1 MTDRTVRV
9 VLTGTVTPYQ
19 AAMRQAARVTQQTAG
34 QIAASA
40 RAGTQR
46 AEASLTSMAR
56 AAQVQ
61 SGRAGAAVDRMAQR
75 ASASMSRMAGRGAAA
90 FSPISAA
97 SSRAAAQVSARWQAA
112 TQVVQSRIAR
122 TAAAA
127 RTGGALM
134 SAGLASGADRV
145 ALRWNAALT
154 SVQARFPRLVSLATA
169 AGSRAAAGLSA
180 GAGAVASRWSAASSA
195 VAARWQA
202 AMAAVGRGA
211 AGVQGAAGAGAAAVS
226 ARWSAAAGAVA
237 ARWRATSAA
246 VTGSMAAARAAAG
259 SAAGWVAAR
268 WSAAAAATGRAL
280 GSMHLAAVAAGA
292 GIMGVATNGQKALK
306 AVRLASLGLVGAFIA
321 AALAAASFEKGMS
334 EVRAVTDGSAAE
346 MRQLS
351 QAALDAGNDTKYS
364 ASQAANAEAELARA
378 GVSTADII
386 GGALKGS
393 LDLAASGQLELGESA
408 IISAQ
413 AMNAFKLEGK
423 DVAHIADVISAGA
436 GKSATN
442 VHDMGLAF
450 RQSAL
455 LANQTGLSLE
465 DTVGALAMFAQNALT
480 GSDAGT
486 SLKVM
491 LQRLTPQSNEAQAA
505 MDAVGFSAYDS
516 QGDFVGLSEMAQRL
530 HDSFGGLTP
539 EARNAAFATI
549 FGSDAVR
556 AATILYEA
564 GATGVDTWRKAVS
577 DSGYATRVAATM
589 TDNLAGDYE
598 RLKSALETGLISS
611 GSAANGV
618 LRGMAQ
624 ALTSAV
630 NWYNNLSPAAQ
641 RSVTAVVGI
650 VGAVGLAGSALLL
663 MLPRIM
669 AVRTEL
675 MAMGLTAARARAAM
689 MMLGKIGLVV
699 GALAAVQWGVDAL
712 GRKLLD
718 APPNVTRLTN
728 SLVDLAVRGKAAGEV
743 ADTFGKNLDG
753 FGDAVKRIT
762 DPGGL
767 TEFTDFLGKVPLIGG
782 EAGGLTE
789 AKDKVNAL
797 DEALSQMVQSG
808 SADVA
813 QRAFSRLAAEAE
825 KQGVSVNAVK
835 SLLPQYTDALAGA
848 DTQAKLSAQGQKG
861 LGDQAAMT
869 KEQFEDQRTEAEKLT
884 DALNALNGVN
894 IGAAQDEIAFQSS
907 LHSLTEAVKDNGHSL
922 DVTSEKGRA
931 VKSAFLD
938 AAKAAMTHAQSVAE
952 QKGSVA
958 AGNAVLEQ
966 NIAALKRTMAAAG
979 FTEPQIRQL
988 TAAYAQLPS
997 SKTTDIKAD
1006 TKKAIQDLQQVQTK
1020 VRNTKGKEIPMRA
1033 LTGAAE
1039 AALKRLGFKVT
1050 HMKDGS
1056 VRVSVPPGPPSAQIA
1071 RIQGAIN
1078 SIQGRT
1084 VTVSIFKTTYI
1095 DEVKRNTYG
1104 PYADGY
1110 RYGRAR
1116 GGPVV
1121 PGYAGGGDVQAF
1133 PQGGYVRGPGTSTS
1147 DSILG
1152 LFAAGP
1158 AMVSDTEYVVRAS
1171 AVRRYGL
1178 PLLDAINTGR
1188 LPKFAQGGVPGFAG
1202 GGFTYQPTGGVVMTG
1217 EGGDPKARY
1226 DTLMNKLKEA
1236 YSEYQTA
1243 VAELNKVRKSKH
1255 TKAQLKAAQNKANK
1269 EFADVKALDKQ
1280 LGLPSGAKPPSGF
1293 SLAAY
1298 RKQLDQSL
1306 AATNWWRRQ
1315 LDVIAKRGGQDIREL
1330 LEGMGSEGYALVDQL
1345 AKSSD
1350 KQFNDIVSKLK
1361 KVGGV
1366 AKATLADFTKQLD
1379 SSTSKSQQFASD
1391 LQTLAARGFGDLAA
1405 QLAAQGDATAMDL
1418 ARQAVTGK
1426 ASDVT
1431 AANKAV
1437 GKNGKVLTGEELSAS
1452 LTVLT
1457 ALRSKPGAGIAD
1469 VISSGV
1475 DFSTLKTLVPKMLRQ
1490 INKLPDIYKSTFL
1503 KQWSGQGGVTAMA
1516 RGGILTRPTAVLAAE
1531 AGAVES
1537 WIPVDGSARS
1547 RGLLGR
1553 TAGLMGYQ
1561 LVPAGRYGA
1570 ARSEPST
1577 VVREVARHTTVNLN
1591 GAKQSSAAQAAD
1603 IARHLAFVG

>member
-1 MTDRTVRV
+1 
-9 VLTGTVTPYQ
+9 
-19 AAMRQAARVTQQTAG
+19 
-34 QIAASA
+34 
-40 RAGTQR
+40 
-46 AEASLTSMAR
+46 
-56 AAQVQ
+56 
-61 SGRAGAAVDRMAQR
+61 
-75 ASASMSRMAGRGAAA
+75 
-90 FSPISAA
+90 
-97 SSRAAAQVSARWQAA
+97 
-112 TQVVQSRIAR
+112 
-122 TAAAA
+122 
-127 RTGGALM
+127 
-134 SAGLASGADRV
+134 
-145 ALRWNAALT
+145 
-154 SVQARFPRLVSLATA
+154 
-169 AGSRAAAGLSA
+169 
-180 GAGAVASRWSAASSA
+180 
-195 VAARWQA
+195 
-202 AMAAVGRGA
+202 
-211 AGVQGAAGAGAAAVS
+211 
-226 ARWSAAAGAVA
+226 
-237 ARWRATSAA
+237 
-246 VTGSMAAARAAAG
+246 
-259 SAAGWVAAR
+259 
-268 WSAAAAATGRAL
+268 
-280 GSMHLAAVAAGA
+280 LAAVAAGA
-292 GIMGVATNGQKALK
+292 GIMGVATNGTRALK
-306 AVRLASLGLVGAFIA
+306 ATRAASLGLVAAFVA

-346 MRQLS
+346 MRRLS
-351 QAALDAGNDTKYS
+351 QAALDAGNSTKYS
-364 ASQAANAEAELARA
+364 ASEAANAEAELARA
-378 GVSTADII
+378 GISTADII

-413 AMNAFKLEGK
+413 AMNAFSLKGE

-442 VHDMGLAF
+442 VHDMGMAF

-455 LANQTGLSLE
+455 LANQTGLTLE
-465 DTVGALAMFAQNALT
+465 DTVGTLAMFAQNALT

-486 SLKVM
+486 SLKTM

-516 QGDFVGLSEMAQRL
+516 QGEFVGLSEMAQRL
-530 HDSFGGLTP
+530 HDSFGSLTP

-556 AATILYEA
+556 AATILYQA
-564 GATGVDTWRKAVS
+564 GAIGVDTWRKAVN

-589 TDNLAGDYE
+589 TNNLAGDYE
-598 RLKSALETGLISS
+598 RLTSALTTGLISS
-611 GSAANGV
+611 GSAANGM
-618 LRGMAQ
+618 LRGMTQ

-669 AVRTEL
+669 AVRREL
-675 MAMGLTAARARAAM
+675 VAMGLTAARARAAM

-767 TEFTDFLGKVPLIGG
+767 TEVTDFLGKVPLIGG

-869 KEQFEDQRTEAEKLT
+869 KDEFQDQRTEAEKLT

-907 LHSLTEAVKDNGHSL
+907 LQSLTEAVKDNGHSL

-997 SKTTDIKAD
+997 SKTTDIKAE
-1006 TKKAIQDLQQVQTK
+1006 TKAAVSDLQQFQNK
-1020 VRNTKGKEIPMRA
+1020 IRNTKGKEIPMRA

-1116 GGPVV
+1116 GGPVA
-1121 PGYAGGGDVQAF
+1121 PGYAGGGDVQAV
-1133 PQGGYVRGPGTSTS
+1133 PAGGYVQGPGTGTS
-1147 DSILG
+1147 DSILA
-1152 LFAAGP
+1152 LLPSGP
-1158 AMVSDTEYVVRAS
+1158 VRVSDTEFVVRAS
-1171 AVRRYGL
+1171 AVRKYGV
-1178 PLLDAINTGR
+1178 PLLDEINSER
-1188 LPKFAQGGVPGFAG
+1188 LPKFARGGSMPGFAG
-1202 GGFTYQPTGGVVMTG
+1202 GEFTYQPTGGVVMTG

-1236 YSEYQTA
+1236 YAEYQTA
-1243 VAELNKVRKSKH
+1243 VAELNKIKKGKH
-1255 TKAQLKAAQNKANK
+1255 TKAQLQAAQNKANK

-1306 AATNWWRRQ
+1306 AATNWWKRN
-1315 LDVIAKRGGQDIREL
+1315 LDVISKRGGQDIREL
-1330 LEGMGSEGYALVDQL
+1330 LEGMGSEGYALVEQL
-1345 AKSSD
+1345 AKASG
-1350 KQFNDIVSKLK
+1350 KQFDDIVSKLR
-1361 KVGGV
+1361 KVGGI
-1366 AKATLADFTKQLD
+1366 AKATLGDFTKQLD
-1379 SSTSKSQQFASD
+1379 ASTTKGQQFASD

-1418 ARQAVTGK
+1418 AHQAVTGK
-1426 ASDVT
+1426 ASDVA

-1452 LTVLT
+1452 
-1457 ALRSKPGAGIAD
+1457 
-1469 VISSGV
+1469 
-1475 DFSTLKTLVPKMLRQ
+1475 
-1490 INKLPDIYKSTFL
+1490 
-1503 KQWSGQGGVTAMA
+1503 
-1516 RGGILTRPTAVLAAE
+1516 
-1531 AGAVES
+1531 
-1537 WIPVDGSARS
+1537 
-1547 RGLLGR
+1547 
-1553 TAGLMGYQ
+1553 
-1561 LVPAGRYGA
+1561 
-1570 ARSEPST
+1570 
-1577 VVREVARHTTVNLN
+1577 
-1591 GAKQSSAAQAAD
+1591 
-1603 IARHLAFVG
+1603 

>member
-1 MTDRTVRV
+1 MADRTVRV

-34 QIAASA
+34 QIAAST

-46 AEASLTSMAR
+46 AQASLTSMAR

-61 SGRAGAAVDRMAQR
+61 SGRASAAVNGMAQR
-75 ASASMSRMAGRGAAA
+75 ASASMSRMGARGAAA

-112 TQVVQSRIAR
+112 TQAVQSRIAR

-134 SAGLASGADRV
+134 GAGLASGADRV
-145 ALRWNAALT
+145 ALRWNAVLSAT
-154 SVQARFPRLVSLATA
+154 QARFPRLAALATA

-246 VTGSMAAARAAAG
+246 VTGSMAAARTAAG
-259 SAAGWVAAR
+259 TAAGWVAAR

-292 GIMGVATNGQKALK
+292 GIMGVATNGTRALK
-306 AVRLASLGLVGAFIA
+306 AVRLASLGLVGAFVA
-321 AALAAASFEKGMS
+321 AALAAANFEKGMS

-351 QAALDAGNDTKYS
+351 QAALDAGNATKYS
-364 ASQAANAEAELARA
+364 ASEAANAEAELARA

-413 AMNAFKLEGK
+413 AMNAFGLKGA

-442 VHDMGLAF
+442 VHDMGMAF

-465 DTVGALAMFAQNALT
+465 DTVGTLAMFAQNALT

-530 HDSFGGLTP
+530 HDSFGSLTP

-556 AATILYEA
+556 AATILYQA
-564 GATGVDTWRKAVS
+564 GAIGVDTWRKAVS

-598 RLKSALETGLISS
+598 RLTSALTTGLISS
-611 GSAANGV
+611 GSAANGM
-618 LRGMAQ
+618 LRGMTQ

-630 NWYNNLSPAAQ
+630 NWYNQLSPSAQ

-669 AVRTEL
+669 AVRREL
-675 MAMGLTAARARAAM
+675 VAMGLTAARARAAM
-689 MMLGKIGLVV
+689 MMLGKVGLVV
-699 GALAAVQWGVDAL
+699 GALAAVKVGVDSL

-743 ADTFGKNLDG
+743 ADAFGKNLDG

-762 DPGGL
+762 DPEGL
-767 TEFTDFLGKVPLIGG
+767 TAFTDALGKVPLIGG

-835 SLLPQYTDALAGA
+835 GLLPQYTDALAGA
-848 DTQAKLSAQGQKG
+848 DTQAKLSAQGQKS

-894 IGAAQDEIAFQSS
+894 IGAAQDEIAFQAS

-966 NIAALKRTMAAAG
+966 NIAALKRTMRAAG

-997 SKTTDIKAD
+997 SKTTDVKAN
-1006 TKKAIQDLQQVQTK
+1006 TTKAIQDLQQVQNK

-1056 VRVSVPPGPPSAQIA
+1056 VRVSVPPGPPSVQVA
-1071 RIQGAIN
+1071 RIQSVIN
-1078 SIQGRT
+1078 GLQGRT
-1084 VTVSIFKTTYI
+1084 VTVSIFKTTYV

-1116 GGPVV
+1116 GGPV

-1178 PLLDAINTGR
+1178 PLLDAINAER

-1226 DTLMNKLKEA
+1226 DTLMGKLKEA

-1243 VAELNKVRKSKH
+1243 VAELNKIKKGKH

-1269 EFADVKALDKQ
+1269 ELADVKALDKQ

-1306 AATNWWRRQ
+1306 AATNWWKRN
-1315 LDVIAKRGGQDIREL
+1315 LDVISKRGGQDIREL
-1330 LEGMGSEGYALVDQL
+1330 LEGMGSEGYALVEQL
-1345 AKSSD
+1345 AKASD
-1350 KQFNDIVSKLK
+1350 KQFKDIVGKLQ

-1418 ARQAVTGK
+1418 AHQAVTGK
-1426 ASDVT
+1426 ASDVA

-1452 LTVLT
+1452 LTVLA
-1457 ALRSKPGAGIAD
+1457 ALRSKAGAGIAD
-1469 VISSGV
+1469 VIGAGV
-1475 DFSTLKTLVPKMLRQ
+1475 DFSTLKTLIPKMLSQ
-1490 INKLPDIYKSTFL
+1490 INKLPDAYKKVFL
-1503 KQWSGQGGVTAMA
+1503 AQWAGQGGVTAMA

-1547 RGLLGR
+1547 QGLLSR

-1577 VVREVARHTTVNLN
+1577 VVREIARHTTVNLH

-1603 IARHLAFVG
+1603 IARHLTFVG

>member
-1 MTDRTVRV
+1 MADRTVRV
-9 VLTGTVTPYQ
+9 VLTGTVMPYQ

-61 SGRAGAAVDRMAQR
+61 SGRASAAVNGMAQR
-75 ASASMSRMAGRGAAA
+75 ASASMNRLGARGAAA

-112 TQVVQSRIAR
+112 TQTVQSRIAR

-134 SAGLASGADRV
+134 GAGLASGADRV
-145 ALRWNAALT
+145 TLRWNAALT
-154 SVQARFPRLVSLATA
+154 ATQARFPRLAALATA

-211 AGVQGAAGAGAAAVS
+211 AGVQGVAGAGAAAVS

-246 VTGSMAAARAAAG
+246 VTGSMAAARTAAG

-292 GIMGVATNGQKALK
+292 GIMGVANNGTRALK
-306 AVRLASLGLVGAFIA
+306 AVRIASLGLVGAFVA

-351 QAALDAGNDTKYS
+351 QAALDAGNATKYS
-364 ASQAANAEAELARA
+364 ASEAANAEAELARA

-413 AMNAFKLEGK
+413 AMNAFHLKGA

-442 VHDMGLAF
+442 VHDMGMAF
-450 RQSAL
+450 RQTAL

-465 DTVGALAMFAQNALT
+465 DTVGTLAMFAQNALT

-516 QGDFVGLSEMAQRL
+516 QGNFVGLSEMAQRL
-530 HDSFGGLTP
+530 HDSFGNLTP

-556 AATILYEA
+556 AATILYQA
-564 GATGVDTWRKAVS
+564 GAIGVDTWRKAVS

-598 RLKSALETGLISS
+598 RLTSALTTGLISS
-611 GSAANGV
+611 GSAANGM
-618 LRGMAQ
+618 LRNMTQ

-650 VGAVGLAGSALLL
+650 VGAVGLAGTALLL

-669 AVRTEL
+669 AVRREL
-675 MAMGLTAARARAAM
+675 VAMGLTAARARAAM
-689 MMLGKIGLVV
+689 ITLGKVGLVV
-699 GALAAVQWGVDAL
+699 GALAAVKFGVDAL
-712 GRKLLD
+712 GRKLLE
-718 APPNVTRLTN
+718 APPNVTKLTN

-743 ADTFGKNLDG
+743 SKAFGKDLDG

-762 DPGGL
+762 DPEGL
-767 TEFTDFLGKVPLIGG
+767 TAFTDALGKVPLIGG

-797 DEALSQMVQSG
+797 DEALTQMVQSG

-813 QRAFSRLAAEAE
+813 QKAFSRLAAEAE
-825 KQGVSVNAVK
+825 KQGVSTDKVK
-835 SLLPQYTDALAGA
+835 ELLPQYADALAGA
-848 DTQAKLSAQGQKG
+848 DTQAKLSAQGQKQ
-861 LGDQAAMT
+861 LSNQAAMT
-869 KEQFEDQRTEAEKLT
+869 KEQFEDQRTAAEKLT
-884 DALNALNGVN
+884 DALSALNGVN
-894 IGAAQDEIAFQSS
+894 ISAGQDEIAFQSS
-907 LHSLTEAVKDNGHSL
+907 LHSLTEAVKENGRSL

-931 VKSAFLD
+931 VKGAFLD

-952 QKGSVA
+952 QKNSIA

-966 NIAALKRTMAAAG
+966 DIAALKRTMHAAG
-979 FTEPQIRQL
+979 FSTDAINRL
-988 TAAYAQLPS
+988 TAAYAQLPA
-997 SKTTDIKAD
+997 SKTTDVKAE
-1006 TKKAIQDLQQVQTK
+1006 TKAAVADLQQLQSK
-1020 VRNTKGKEIPMRA
+1020 IRNTKGKEIPMHA
-1033 LTGAAE
+1033 LTATAE
-1039 AALKRLGFKVT
+1039 QALKALGYRVT
-1050 HMKDGS
+1050 HMPDGS
-1056 VRVSVPPGPPSAQIA
+1056 VTVSIPTGPPSAQAA
-1071 RIQGAIN
+1071 RIQGAIDN
-1078 SIQGRT
+1078 IQNHKQ
-1084 VTVSIFKTTYI
+1084 VTVSIFKTEYL
-1095 DEVKRNTYG
+1095 RSLPG
-1104 PYADGY
+1104 PYAPGVN
-1110 RYGRAR
+1110 GRAR
-1116 GGPVV
+1116 GGPV
-1121 PGYAGGGDVQAF
+1121 GYAGGGDVQVR
-1133 PQGGYVRGPGTSTS
+1133 PRGYVRGPGTDTS
-1147 DSILG
+1147 DSILA
-1152 LFAAGP
+1152 LMAAGP
-1158 AMVSDTEYVVRAS
+1158 VRLSDREYVVRAS

-1178 PLLDAINTGR
+1178 PFLDAVNSER
-1188 LPKFAQGGVPGFAG
+1188 LPKFARGGVQGFAG
-1202 GGFTYQPTGGVVMTG
+1202 GGFTYTPTGGVTMSG
-1217 EGGDPKARY
+1217 LGGDPKQRY
-1226 DTLMNKLKEA
+1226 DELISKLRDA
-1236 YSEYQTA
+1236 YAEYQTA
-1243 VAELNKVRKSKH
+1243 VNDLTKIKKGKH
-1255 TKAQLKAAQNKANK
+1255 TKAELRAAQNKVNK
-1269 EFADVKALDKQ
+1269 EYADVKWYNQQ

-1298 RKQLDQSL
+1298 QKQLNDSL
-1306 AATNWWRRQ
+1306 AATNWWKRN
-1315 LDVIAKRGGQDIREL
+1315 LDIISKRGGQDIREL
-1330 LEGMGSEGYALVDQL
+1330 LEGMGSEGYALVEQL
-1345 AKSSD
+1345 AKASD
-1350 KQFNDIVSKLK
+1350 KQFKDIIGKLQ
-1361 KVGGV
+1361 KVGGI
-1366 AKATLADFTKQLD
+1366 AKATLSDFTKQLGN
-1379 SSTSKSQQFASD
+1379 STAKSEQFAAD
-1391 LQTLAARGFGDLAA
+1391 LQTLASRGFGDLAA

-1418 ARQAVTGK
+1418 AHQAVTGK
-1426 ASDVT
+1426 ASDVA

-1437 GKNGKVLTGEELSAS
+1437 GKHNRALTGEELTAS

-1469 VISSGV
+1469 VIGAGV
-1475 DFSTLKTLVPKMLRQ
+1475 DFSTLKTLVPKMLAQ
-1490 INKLPDIYKSTFL
+1490 INKLPDTYKRTFL
-1503 KQWSGQGGVTAMA
+1503 AQWTGQGGVTAMA

-1531 AGAVES
+1531 AGKVES
-1537 WIPVDGSARS
+1537 WIPVDDSTRS
-1547 RGLLGR
+1547 RGLLSR

-1570 ARSEPST
+1570 ARTEQRP
-1577 VVREVARHTTVNLN
+1577 VVQEIARHTTVNLD
-1591 GAKQSSAAQAAD
+1591 GAKQSTAEQAAD